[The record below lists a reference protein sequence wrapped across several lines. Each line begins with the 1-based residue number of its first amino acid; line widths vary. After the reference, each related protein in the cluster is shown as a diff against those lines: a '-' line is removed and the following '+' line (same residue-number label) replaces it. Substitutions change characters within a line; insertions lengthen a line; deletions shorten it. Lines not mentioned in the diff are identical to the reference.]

1 MKVYSVSLVAQIPEE
16 WIDYA
21 QVACLVM
28 ALALCILHFF
38 KFRSNLKL
46 ALTLIA
52 ITLALWSANIYFTC
66 CNMHNNSECYFLIG
80 FITLEDLL
88 TIIFCVLIKR
98 LKKTVVTVLLSMSTA
113 FLITGVVLF
122 FVDRNN
128 HLLSELAGGF
138 WNTSVAILALLYASF
153 LK

>member
-1 MKVYSVSLVAQIPEE
+1 MRNTLLMVCNELTEIMHVTLKDFSVKYSSGEQA
-16 WIDYA
+16 
-21 QVACLVM
+21 
-28 ALALCILHFF
+28 
-38 KFRSNLKL
+38 
-46 ALTLIA
+46 
-52 ITLALWSANIYFTC
+52 LALWSANIYFTC